1 MIYIYYNRQ
10 SDISVLSWVR
20 IMSLAKL
27 LPINFER
34 LCILVSLVAVVASL
48 LEGCYIVS
56 HGRALNFFFFN
67 SWEY

>member
-48 LEGCYIVS
+48 LEGCYIDDFS
-56 HGRALNFFFFN
+56 RKSLEFFFLN
-67 SWEY
+67 SY